1 MKIPLSYN
9 LRNLTVRK
17 TTTIMTALGVALTV
31 AVLLAILAM
40 VDGLNH
46 AFATSGDPLNVL
58 VVRKSAQS
66 ETTSNFTRAQY
77 GDVRFKPGIAK
88 TPAGEPMVSL
98 EVVNVITLS
107 APGNESGQNIL
118 LRGVAPIGLTLRQGL
133 SVVEG
138 RWFTPGRREVVV
150 GRGLTGRYPDA
161 RIGGVLEFG
170 RGKWTVVGIMAQG
183 NSAINSE
190 VWGDLNQMAADFDRS
205 DVLSSALI
213 RVIDEAAVQ
222 ALIND
227 LKNDQRLNV
236 DAQTE
241 KSYYAAQTAAAIPL
255 RAVGTLVA
263 IIMAVGSAF
272 AAMNTMYAA
281 VARRSRE
288 IGTLRVLGFSQ
299 GGILVSFFLE
309 SLLLSLIGGI
319 LGVLLVLPLNNI
331 QTGIGSFTTFAEIAF
346 RFRITPE
353 IMAMGVGFGLIMG
366 ALGGIFPAASAA
378 RKQILTALRE
388 F

>member
-31 AVLLAILAM
+31 AVLLAILAL
-40 VDGLNH
+40 VDGLNY
-46 AFATSGDPLNVL
+46 AFATSGDALQVL

-77 GDVRFKPGIAK
+77 GDVKFKPGIAK
-88 TPAGEPMVSL
+88 TKEGEPMVSL

-107 APGNESGQNIL
+107 APGNEAGQNIM
-118 LRGVAPIGLTLRQGL
+118 LRGVTPVGITMRQSL
-133 SVVEG
+133 NILEG

-150 GRGLTGRYPDA
+150 GRGLSGRYPDA
-161 RIGGVLEFG
+161 RIGGTLEFG
-170 RGKWTVVGIMAQG
+170 RGKWTVVGVMAQG
-183 NSAINSE
+183 NSAVNSE
-190 VWGDLNQMAADFDRS
+190 IWADLNQMAADFDRS

-213 RVIDEAAVQ
+213 RATDDAAVQ
-222 ALIND
+222 SLIND
-227 LKNDQRLNV
+227 LKSDQRLNV

-241 KSYYAAQTAAAIPL
+241 KAYYAQQTAAAIPL
-255 RAVGTLVA
+255 QAVGTLVA

-281 VARRSRE
+281 VARRARE
-288 IGTLRVLGFSQ
+288 IGTLRVLGFSK
-299 GGILVSFFLE
+299 GGILFSFFLE
-309 SLLLSLIGGI
+309 SLLLSLLGGI

-331 QTGIGSFTTFAEIAF
+331 QTGIGSFTTFTEIAF
-346 RFRITPE
+346 RFRITPQ
-353 IMAMGVGFGLIMG
+353 IMAAGIAFGLIMG

-378 RKQILTALRE
+378 RKEILTALRE

>member
-1 MKIPLSYN
+1 
-9 LRNLTVRK
+9 

-46 AFATSGDPLNVL
+46 AFATTGDPLNVL
-58 VVRKSAQS
+58 VVRRSAQS
-66 ETTSNFTRAQY
+66 ETTSNFTRVQY
-77 GDVRFKPGIAK
+77 ADIKFKPGIAK
-88 TPAGEPMVSL
+88 TAAGEPMVSL

-107 APGNESGQNIL
+107 APGNEGGQNIM
-118 LRGVAPIGLTLRQGL
+118 LRGVTPAGFALRQGL
-133 SVVEG
+133 NIVEG

-150 GRGLTGRYPDA
+150 GKGLTGRYPAA
-161 RIGGVLEFG
+161 RVGGILEFG
-170 RGKWTVVGIMAQG
+170 RGKWTVVGVMAQG

-190 VWGDLNQMAADFDRS
+190 VWGDVNQMAADFDRS
-205 DVLSSALI
+205 DVLSSALV
-213 RVIDEAAVQ
+213 RSTDDAAVQ
-222 ALIND
+222 SLISD

-236 DAQTE
+236 DAMTE
-241 KSYYAAQTAAAIPL
+241 KSYYAAQTVAAIPL
-255 RAVGTLVA
+255 QAVGTLVA
-263 IIMAVGSAF
+263 IIMAIGSAF

-288 IGTLRVLGFSQ
+288 IGTLRVLGFSKS
-299 GGILVSFFLE
+299 GILVSFFLE
-309 SLLLSLIGGI
+309 SLLLSLLGGI

-331 QTGIGSFTTFAEIAF
+331 QTGIGSFTTFTEIAF
-346 RFRITPE
+346 QFRITPQ
-353 IMAMGVGFGLIMG
+353 IMATGLAFGLIMG

-378 RKQILTALRE
+378 RKEILTALRE

>member
-77 GDVRFKPGIAK
+77 GDVRFKSGIAK
-88 TPAGEPMVSL
+88 TPTGEPMVSL

-255 RAVGTLVA
+255 QAVGTLVA

-299 GGILVSFFLE
+299 GGILVSFLLE
-309 SLLLSLIGGI
+309 SLLLSLLGGI

>member
-1 MKIPLSYN
+1 MKIPISYN

-46 AFATSGDPLNVL
+46 AFATTGDPLNVL
-58 VVRKSAQS
+58 VVRRSAQS
-66 ETTSNFTRAQY
+66 ETTSNFTRVQY
-77 GDVRFKPGIAK
+77 ADIKFKPGIAK

-107 APGNESGQNIL
+107 APGNEGGQNIM
-118 LRGVAPIGLTLRQGL
+118 LRGVTPAGFALRQGL
-133 SVVEG
+133 NIVEG

-150 GRGLTGRYPDA
+150 GKGLTGRYPAA
-161 RIGGVLEFG
+161 RVGGILEFG
-170 RGKWTVVGIMAQG
+170 RGKWTVVGVMAQG

-190 VWGDLNQMAADFDRS
+190 VWGDVNQMAADFDRS
-205 DVLSSALI
+205 DVLSSALV
-213 RVIDEAAVQ
+213 RSTDDAAVQ
-222 ALIND
+222 SLISD

-236 DAQTE
+236 DAMTE
-241 KSYYAAQTAAAIPL
+241 KSYYAAQTVAAIPL
-255 RAVGTLVA
+255 QAVGTLVA
-263 IIMAVGSAF
+263 IIMAIGSAF

-288 IGTLRVLGFSQ
+288 IGTLRVLGFSKS
-299 GGILVSFFLE
+299 GILVSFFLE
-309 SLLLSLIGGI
+309 SLLLSLLGGI

-331 QTGIGSFTTFAEIAF
+331 QTGIGSFTTFTEIAF
-346 RFRITPE
+346 QFRITPQ
-353 IMAMGVGFGLIMG
+353 IMATGLAFGLIMG

-378 RKQILTALRE
+378 RKEILTALRE